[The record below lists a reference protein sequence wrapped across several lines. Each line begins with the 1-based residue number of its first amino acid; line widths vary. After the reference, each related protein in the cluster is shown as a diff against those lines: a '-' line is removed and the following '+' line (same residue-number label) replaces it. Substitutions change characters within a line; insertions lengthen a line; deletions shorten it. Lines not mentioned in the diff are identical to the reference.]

1 MGAHMVP
8 WREDAG
14 AGGERLNLPAQAR
27 AAAAAAHPAPIEPA
41 PPAAAAAAAAAAAV
55 PAAAAAPAPAPA
67 AAAAPSAS
75 PLLAREHKAKSFAAV
90 IRASAGT
97 VPEAVRLSEPE
108 RQTLATLADALGEQ
122 KEAAK
127 QVAEGVAL
135 LEGKLLL
142 WPQEK

>member
-41 PPAAAAAAAAAAAV
+41 PPAAAAAAAAV
-55 PAAAAAPAPAPA
+55 PAAAAAAPAPAPA